1 MRNYKVTLTFFV
13 RKIGQIFN
21 ERAGMS
27 LTETLVKTITL
38 GNGSELKL
46 YDRSQ
51 KIAGDRWRVSLI
63 ARMEVPISCMTS
75 AETVRVSA
83 TVDEIKSALGAY
95 AVFEYKSERNFVAE
109 KKKDEIFNGLC
120 DSFLKS
126 SLSYLSHC
134 EFPARFIVKSYK
146 TYIKKTILSGIGK

>member
-1 MRNYKVTLTFFV
+1 MRDYKVTAIVAV
-13 RKIGQIFN
+13 RKIMRISN
-21 ERAGMS
+21 ERTGIS
-27 LTETLVKTITL
+27 LTETLFKTITL

-63 ARMEVPISCMTS
+63 ARMEVPISCLTS
-75 AETVRVSA
+75 AEADRVSA
-83 TVDEIKSALGAY
+83 SADEIKSALGTY
-95 AVFEYKSERNFVAE
+95 AVFEHKSERNFVAE

-146 TYIKKTILSGIGK
+146 TYIKKTILSGIRK